1 MLIVSREDEEDIL
14 INGNIKIT
22 ILSGA
27 DCQIKLSI
35 DAPKSGSVDWLEVHA
50 KREKINRSVVMNEN
64 SL

>member
-1 MLIVSREDEEDIL
+1 MIVSRKNEEGIM

-27 DCQIKLSI
+27 DCRIKLCI
-35 DAPKSGSVDWLEVHA
+35 DAPLDVSVDRLEVHT
-50 KREKINRSVVMNEN
+50 KREKTSRSVVMNEN